1 MKQKIINLLKVISL
15 FEEVLINI
23 QLSIGFFNSIE
34 LFDEETLIL
43 HRFEKDNY
51 DYYFYFDDL
60 DKSDMKKIYDNLKV
74 LIYN

>member
-23 QLSIGFFNSIE
+23 ELSIGFFNSIE